1 MRIKIRP
8 RQENQT
14 FSSMINKFHSGKTAF
29 QATHT
34 NQCKKRIN
42 YYRPQRS
49 CGQGN
54 VFTGVCLA
62 TGGGLPQC
70 MLGCHTPPGTR
81 ETPPSDQADTP
92 PGPGRPPR
100 TRETPPGTRQTT
112 LGPGRHTPPPD
123 QADTA
128 PGTREAPP
136 PPGPGRPPTHP
147 READSSI
154 RSTSGRYAS
163 YWNAFLLNTK
173 SFIFIIPRCY
183 HKNDMKTLSCK
194 KPH

>member
-14 FSSMINKFHSGKTAF
+14 FSSMINIFHSGKTAF

-54 VFTGVCLA
+54 CFYRCLSVHR
-62 TGGGLPQC
+62 GGLPQC
-70 MLGCHTPPGTR
+70 MLGCHTPPGPER
-81 ETPPSDQADTP
+81 HPPSDQADTP
-92 PGPGRPPR
+92 QDQGDPSGPRDDTPRDQGRPPWDQAD
-100 TRETPPGTRQTT
+100 THPPPGTRQTPP
-112 LGPGRHTPPPD
+112 LGPGRHHPPW
-123 QADTA
+123 
-128 PGTREAPP
+128 TRQTTHPP
-136 PPGPGRPPTHP
+136 P

-154 RSTSGRYAS
+154 RVYERPVRI
-163 YWNAFLLNTK
+163 LLGM
-173 SFIFIIPRCY
+173 
-183 HKNDMKTLSCK
+183 HSC
-194 KPH
+194 